1 MKVSI
6 IMTSY
11 NYGRFIEEAVASV
24 LRQTHSDF
32 ELIIIDDGSTDD
44 TPDRVKLF
52 TDARIRPV
60 RTVNQGVAAA
70 RNTGLDLAT
79 GTIVAGLDA
88 DDRWLPTMLERQ
100 VGLFES
106 EPEVVASFTNFLR
119 FDEKTGKVRHKDQF
133 TFYPE
138 LKTFPARPA
147 RCGYGKVLLGDS
159 FQHFLTAA
167 DSPGFTTAIAY
178 RRDAVLTLRYNRD
191 RVIWPVE
198 DMQYM
203 FRAFLL
209 GAVAFNEEPL
219 AELRRHGGNA
229 TADRLLIPRGKL
241 RAFEFLAEE
250 TLTPVQRG
258 VLVSRTVRAR
268 FEVARAHTRMGDL
281 RGCARTIVDAFRK
294 PGALPQK
301 IRGAASVVR
310 WTIGNYRKERLK
322 RARQGLP
329 TRPAPH

>member
-52 TDARIRPV
+52 TDPRICSV

-70 RNTGLDLAT
+70 RNAGLDRAT
-79 GTIVAGLDA
+79 GAIVAGLDA

-100 VGLFES
+100 VGLFET

-119 FDEKTGKVRHKDQF
+119 FDDTGKVRQKDQF

-138 LKTFPARPA
+138 LKTFPSRSA

-191 RVIWPVE
+191 RAIWPVE

-203 FRAFLL
+203 FSAFLL
-209 GAVAFNEEPL
+209 GAVAYNEEPL

-229 TADRLLIPRGKL
+229 TANRLLIPRGKL
-241 RAFEFLAEE
+241 RAFELLAEE
-250 TLTPVQRG
+250 SLTPAQRG
-258 VLVSRTVRAR
+258 VLVSRTVRSR

-281 RGCARTIVDAFRK
+281 RGCAGTIIDAFRK
-294 PGALPQK
+294 PGSLSLK
-301 IRGAASVVR
+301 IRGAAGVVR
-310 WTIGNYRKERLK
+310 WTIGNYRRQRLK